1 MPQSA
6 SGPGRRLK
14 TAQFFRWVL
23 KRRRMA
29 RRLRIQ
35 FGNPGPF
42 VSFGHKLVDMNSRM
56 PFGFFEESHDYFRKT
71 RALD

>member
-1 MPQSA
+1 
-6 SGPGRRLK
+6 
-14 TAQFFRWVL
+14 
-23 KRRRMA
+23 MA